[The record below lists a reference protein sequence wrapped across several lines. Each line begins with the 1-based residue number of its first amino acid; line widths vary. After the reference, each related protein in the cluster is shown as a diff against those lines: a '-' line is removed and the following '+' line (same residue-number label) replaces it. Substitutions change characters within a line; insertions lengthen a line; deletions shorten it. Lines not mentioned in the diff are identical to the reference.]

1 MLKTVVIT
9 GVVSFAILAVILV
22 LTVLQGATLDAE
34 YLEFALALI
43 MFLVILIGSY
53 WFVVRG
59 PGRHM

>member
-1 MLKTVVIT
+1 MLRTVVIT